1 MRYRTYIALVVAA
14 AMLVGAAFS
23 AAAQESGSDLGSL
36 FGDEVLTQPGEGQPA
51 QSGSTA
57 PATQGAPQAAPVAPA
72 TSPDPLAGL
81 LKTEAVKIGG
91 SITGK
96 IDSSWTWTDPWA
108 SGFDLANPD
117 KNSLA
122 PTLSSLVYFDA
133 RPEDAFRVHGSF
145 KTAWPFSS
153 SKTFLTSATWNSLT
167 GSVTTASSSIST
179 PNISVFELFS
189 DFQLGDSVYFRFGKA
204 TVKWGVGY
212 FFSPADII
220 NLEPINFLDPT
231 AQREG
236 PVQFRVFI
244 PYGSSQ
250 NTLSFYAIFPNN
262 AIPDFANTAL
272 AGKAEFVLGNYE
284 LGLSAYYRNDTT
296 ERAAA
301 TITGPA
307 GPFDVFAEGVVARG
321 SPKTF
326 YTFSTSAPYYSASAP
341 SDHRGAVYPSATA
354 GFLYNDQN
362 NNITAIG
369 QYYYNGEG
377 YSESDRSSATS
388 VLQTL
393 LTTMPSSSTRDA
405 LVGLGQLFAL
415 FSGQHYGAANITFSD
430 IGGSDFSAS
439 ALGIMNFSDLSG
451 FARPSVS
458 WQIADYL
465 NLSLYA
471 NFVFGADNTEY
482 AFLAQG
488 RPVII
493 GLTLSAGTG
502 NF

>member
-1 MRYRTYIALVVAA
+1 M
-14 AMLVGAAFS
+14 
-23 AAAQESGSDLGSL
+23 
-36 FGDEVLTQPGEGQPA
+36 
-51 QSGSTA
+51 
-57 PATQGAPQAAPVAPA
+57 
-72 TSPDPLAGL
+72 
-81 LKTEAVKIGG
+81 
-91 SITGK
+91 
-96 IDSSWTWTDPWA
+96 
-108 SGFDLANPD
+108 
-117 KNSLA
+117 
-122 PTLSSLVYFDA
+122 
-133 RPEDAFRVHGSF
+133 
-145 KTAWPFSS
+145 
-153 SKTFLTSATWNSLT
+153 
-167 GSVTTASSSIST
+167 
-179 PNISVFELFS
+179 
-189 DFQLGDSVYFRFGKA
+189 
-204 TVKWGVGY
+204 KWGVGY

-250 NTLSFYAIFPNN
+250 NTLSFYALFPNN
-262 AIPDFANTAL
+262 ATPDFTNTAL

-301 TITGPA
+301 TLTGPA

-326 YTFSTSAPYYSASAP
+326 YSFSTSSPYYSAFSSSA
-341 SDHRGAVYPSATA
+341 HRDTLYPSATA

-362 NNITAIG
+362 NNITTIA

-377 YSESDRSSATS
+377 YSESARSNATS
-388 VLQTL
+388 TLQTL
-393 LTTMPSSSTRDA
+393 LTSMPSSSTRDA
-405 LVGLGQLFAL
+405 LEGLGQLFAL
-415 FSGQHYGAANITFSD
+415 FSGQHYGAANISFTD
-430 IGGSDFSAS
+430 IGGTNFSAS
-439 ALGIMNFSDLSG
+439 ALGIMNFSDISG
-451 FARPSVS
+451 FARPTIS

-471 NFVFGADNTEY
+471 NFIFGADNTEY
-482 AFLAQG
+482 GFLAPG
-488 RPVII
+488 RPITI